1 MDSDSSIQLIVFNIK
16 PSANIVLYILRKS
29 CSKKNYKI
37 FGDIWEKLRES
48 RRLYPTKSPSTLASV
63 PESLPRLLNDH
74 YHIHVYVSRSRLSV
88 FGSQHQ
94 PVCNIFLNRY
104 SISFNPFLHF
114 VLFISLRKW
123 RSFSLQMLS
132 LSWKRWYSI
141 AWNLAY
147 FRFSPILKRRLNRS
161 KSSYP

>member
-1 MDSDSSIQLIVFNIK
+1 MDSDSSILLIVLNIK
-16 PSANIVLYILRKS
+16 SSANIVLYILRKS
-29 CSKKNYKI
+29 CSLKKNYKI
-37 FGDIWEKLRES
+37 FGDIREKLREF
-48 RRLYPTKSPSTLASV
+48 RRLYPTKSPSPLASV

-74 YHIHVYVSRSRLSV
+74 YHIHVYVSRSRLSI

-132 LSWKRWYSI
+132 LSWKR
-141 AWNLAY
+141 
-147 FRFSPILKRRLNRS
+147 
-161 KSSYP
+161 

>member
-29 CSKKNYKI
+29 CSFKKKLQDFRRYLGEITRIPEAVPYKI
-37 FGDIWEKLRES
+37 
-48 RRLYPTKSPSTLASV
+48 PSPLASV
-63 PESLPRLLNDH
+63 PGSLPRLLNDH
-74 YHIHVYVSRSRLSV
+74 YHIHVYVSRSRLSI
-88 FGSQHQ
+88 FGSQHK

-123 RSFSLQMLS
+123 RSFSQQMLS
-132 LSWKRWYSI
+132 LSWKR
-141 AWNLAY
+141 
-147 FRFSPILKRRLNRS
+147 
-161 KSSYP
+161 

>member
-29 CSKKNYKI
+29 CSFFKKNYKI
-37 FGDIWEKLRES
+37 FGYIWEKLREF
-48 RRLYPTKSPSTLASV
+48 RRLYPTKSPSPLASV
-63 PESLPRLLNDH
+63 PGSLPRLLNDH
-74 YHIHVYVSRSRLSV
+74 YHIHVYVSRSRLSI

-104 SISFNPFLHF
+104 SISFNPFLHL

-132 LSWKRWYSI
+132 LSWKR
-141 AWNLAY
+141 
-147 FRFSPILKRRLNRS
+147 
-161 KSSYP
+161 

>member
-16 PSANIVLYILRKS
+16 LSANIVLYILRKS
-29 CSKKNYKI
+29 CSFFKKNYKI
-37 FGDIWEKLRES
+37 FGDIWEKLREF
-48 RRLYPTKSPSTLASV
+48 RRLYPTKSPSPLASV
-63 PESLPRLLNDH
+63 PGSLPRLLNDH
-74 YHIHVYVSRSRLSV
+74 YHIHVYVSRSRLSI

-104 SISFNPFLHF
+104 SISFNPFLHL

-132 LSWKRWYSI
+132 LSWKR
-141 AWNLAY
+141 
-147 FRFSPILKRRLNRS
+147 
-161 KSSYP
+161 